1 MSYSFYNQQ
10 SSNLAQTG
18 NQNQQ
23 YSYGSP
29 SITQPLFPQPSGNV
43 YHINNTLEVANV
55 PVGAGLSIALCLPEN
70 LMYIKMLQN
79 GNPMFWAYR
88 ISPYEQQNEKENKEI
103 PSNEDSNAFEELK
116 IYKKK
121 VDALEKQIAY
131 IKKEL
136 GGHDN
141 EEF

>member
-10 SSNLAQTG
+10 NNNLSQAS

-23 YSYGSP
+23 YAYGSP
-29 SITQPLFPQPSGNV
+29 AIAQPLFPQPSGNV

-88 ISPYEQQNEKENKEI
+88 ISPYEQQNEKVEKD
-103 PSNEDSNAFEELK
+103 PATNEESNAFEELK

-141 EEF
+141 E